1 MVKDIKNRILDISL
15 ELFNNHGID
24 EVSIRDVAKK
34 VGISHGNLCYHFP
47 NIESLIENLYKR
59 LVSEQ
64 DELFQ
69 KMTGQ
74 EVSLAFLK
82 ASSAES
88 FKLLY
93 KYKFLMLDFVSIMR
107 KSKVIR
113 EHYREL
119 YKLRKQQFRMV
130 ISWML
135 KEEYIKQ
142 EIYPGHY
149 EKVIEQLFIIGD
161 FWIASSEILFEGN
174 ETDKFNYYTDIIN
187 QVLFPYLTDK
197 GLNTN

>member
-88 FKLLY
+88 FKLLH